1 MEGLP
6 SATWIFLV
14 SAHGNLMGRVPFFV
28 AEDMGHRVR
37 VHNLLCPALHHCCP
51 SSRVLTHPICW
62 GPHLAEEL
70 PEAGKDWAE
79 GRSGSLFCHA
89 WPRGPPRCRPGPTE
103 SEELRTASAFLP
115 ARTDRRISEPL
126 EQQDGKGR
134 PLRSE
139 GAGMKGETGKVAS
152 FLFVDCYLCFSFPVI
167 FLPLRLNRGAQVPL
181 GRGGRIQS
189 SSCGRV
195 GRVGNGCQA
204 ETEHRKPFGAHRRER
219 CVKL

>member
-1 MEGLP
+1 MNYFLTSGTSSRRVYEVEERLGNIINIIGSLYVLRNLLIFMEGLP

-70 PEAGKDWAE
+70 SEAGKDWAE
-79 GRSGSLFCHA
+79 GRSGSLSCHA

-139 GAGMKGETGKVAS
+139 GRWYEG
-152 FLFVDCYLCFSFPVI
+152 
-167 FLPLRLNRGAQVPL
+167 RNR
-181 GRGGRIQS
+181 QS
-189 SSCGRV
+189 SQFPLC
-195 GRVGNGCQA
+195 
-204 ETEHRKPFGAHRRER
+204 
-219 CVKL
+219 